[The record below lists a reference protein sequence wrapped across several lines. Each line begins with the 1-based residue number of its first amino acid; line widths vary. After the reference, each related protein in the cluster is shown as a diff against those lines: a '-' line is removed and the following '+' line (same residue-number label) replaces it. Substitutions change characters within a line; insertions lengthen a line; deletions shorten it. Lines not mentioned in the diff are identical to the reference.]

1 MDDVQQLK
9 VSRNGGVYLPVSVRD
24 EMGIEAG
31 DLLELRVVDQ
41 AIELTKCKPQY
52 HYAEWRSISH
62 ALIVEKQQ
70 NAA

>member
-1 MDDVQQLK
+1 MM
-9 VSRNGGVYLPVSVRD
+9 D
-24 EMGIEAG
+24 EMGIETG
-31 DLLELRVVDQ
+31 DVLELRVTEQ